1 MDTSTVDII
10 TSASASLKSSGSCSV
25 TIATGGKYCSSTQT
39 IDTTLVSI
47 NYIKLED
54 KYGKRFQNRTDS

>member
-1 MDTSTVDII
+1 MATSTVDII
-10 TSASASLKSSGSCSV
+10 TSASASLKSSGGGAV
-25 TIATGGKYCSSTQT
+25 TVATGGNYFSSTQT